1 MKQQFLVVRGE
12 AKTDLLIREFAELE
26 KNETSLVGEYL
37 FKASDLKKAAQTDL
51 GELIAR
57 LRTTDFFPPAFLAE
71 KLAQAVIEILK
82 DAGKESVE
90 VVMDD
95 MTIMKDQEA
104 DFVDDDDLDDDEDI
118 DELLEDDEI
127 PFEDESDEEEEEDL
141 S

>member
-1 MKQQFLVVRGE
+1 MKQQFLVARGE

-26 KNETSLVGEYL
+26 KNETSLVGEHV
-37 FKASDLKKAAQTDL
+37 FKAADLEKAAQTGL

-57 LRTTDFFPPAFLAE
+57 LRSTDFFPPAFLAE
-71 KLAQAVIEILK
+71 KLAQAVIELIN
-82 DAGKESVE
+82 DAAKESVE
-90 VVMDD
+90 VMMDD

-104 DFVDDDDLDDDEDI
+104 DFVDDELDDDEDI
-118 DELLEDDEI
+118 DDLLEDDEI

>member
-1 MKQQFLVVRGE
+1 MKQQFLVARGE

-26 KNETSLVGEYL
+26 KNETSLVGEHV
-37 FKASDLKKAAQTDL
+37 FKVSDLKKAAQAGL
-51 GELIAR
+51 GELITR
-57 LRTTDFFPPAFLAE
+57 LRTADFFPPAFLAE
-71 KLAQAVIEILK
+71 KLAQGVMEMLK

-90 VVMDD
+90 VLVDD
-95 MTIMKDQEA
+95 MTVMKDQEA
-104 DFVDDDDLDDDEDI
+104 DFVDDELDDDEDI

>member
-26 KNETSLVGEYL
+26 KNETSLVGEHV
-37 FKASDLKKAAQTDL
+37 FKETDLKKAAQTGL
-51 GELIAR
+51 GELIGQ

-71 KLAQAVIEILK
+71 KLAQAVIEMLK

-90 VVMDD
+90 VMMDD
-95 MTIMKDQEA
+95 MAIMKDQES
-104 DFVDDDDLDDDEDI
+104 DFVDDDLDDDEDI

-127 PFEDESDEEEEEDL
+127 PFEDESDEEEEKDL